1 MLVDGQY
8 EQQLI
13 KWATKYDGY
22 KRLAGSP
29 DQLWEVLKPVR
40 EEFERSGVIPEWAG
54 IDLLRGWAFYLVR
67 AHRHG
72 GAWEPLCVE
81 YPEFN
86 AIVAAISNHPAA
98 RKSDRPPVPERS

>member
-13 KWATKYDGY
+13 KWAHKYDGY

-98 RKSDRPPVPERS
+98 RKSDRPPLPERS